1 MNLRKKGYQIEDIA
15 CSYLKDNGYEI
26 LQRNYYC
33 SKYGEIDI
41 IAKKDNMLVFIEVR
55 SINKIEPQYTINP
68 KKIKRLENCI
78 YYYLSENNIDLDYRV
93 EIIIMD
99 GKRVLYHI
107 YSDFLL

>member
-1 MNLRKKGYQIEDIA
+1 MNLRRKGYQIEEIA
-15 CSYLKDNGYEI
+15 SSYLKDKGYEI

-41 IAKKDNMLVFIEVR
+41 IAKKDDVLVFIEVR
-55 SINKIEPQYTINP
+55 SLNKIEPQFTINP

-78 YYYLSENNIDLDYRV
+78 QYYLSQNSINLDYRV

-99 GKRVLYHI
+99 GKTVLYHSTLDI
-107 YSDFLL
+107 